1 MNYLS
6 DFTPTAVMFAP
17 HHYWQV
23 IWSDIGVILW
33 LAGVATAIYTYGFAN
48 VFTVYLVPYLW

>member
-1 MNYLS
+1 
-6 DFTPTAVMFAP
+6 MFAP

-33 LAGVATAIYTYGFAN
+33 LAGVATAIYTYGFLT